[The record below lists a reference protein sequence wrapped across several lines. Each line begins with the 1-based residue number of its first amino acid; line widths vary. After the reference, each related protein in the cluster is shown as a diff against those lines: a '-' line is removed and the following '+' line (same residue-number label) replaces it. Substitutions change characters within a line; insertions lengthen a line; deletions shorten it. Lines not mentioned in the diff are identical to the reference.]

1 VERTTNAQV
10 RSATARAKTHC
21 SLFKITKGKF
31 DHILS
36 KCGAPARAGPHPRRD
51 LAHRSRILEL
61 GSPYPNLHPDWAR
74 PCHIGTRLA
83 PGCID
88 TWTGLTT
95 LPHLYW
101 GLG

>member
-1 VERTTNAQV
+1 VERTTNVQV

-36 KCGAPARAGPHPRRD
+36 KYGTPSCVGPHLRRD
-51 LAHRSRILEL
+51 LAHRRRILEL

-83 PGCID
+83 PCCIRTVD
-88 TWTGLTT
+88 WAHPL
-95 LPHLYW
+95 LPHL
-101 GLG
+101 